1 MLFTLFGC
9 LLMEKFSD
17 RITFARKRMGLSQSQ
32 LAASLGVSRG
42 ACGQWEQGVSLPSV
56 SHMAELARITEVSF
70 EWLATGRGRANL
82 HVDVKTDKT
91 GDDGVITEVAGRSL
105 SGDLREVVIWMQK
118 LPKSQQKQ
126 VIKTLR
132 LVRGLME

>member
-1 MLFTLFGC
+1 M
-9 LLMEKFSD
+9 D
-17 RITFARKRMGLSQSQ
+17 LSQSQ

-70 EWLATGRGRANL
+70 EWLATGRGRPLMPNERKAA
-82 HVDVKTDKT
+82 KSTA
-91 GDDGVITEVAGRSL
+91 DDEGVSELAGRPL

-118 LPKSQQKQ
+118 LPKAEKKQ
-126 VIKTLR
+126 VIK
-132 LVRGLME
+132 LVRSVRTLME

>member
-1 MLFTLFGC
+1 
-9 LLMEKFSD
+9 MEKFSE
-17 RITFARKRMGLSQSQ
+17 RIAYARKRMGLSQSQ

-70 EWLATGRGRANL
+70 EWLATGRGRAQLANES
-82 HVDVKTDKT
+82 KTAKAA
-91 GDDGVITEVAGRSL
+91 DGEVIELAGRPL

-118 LPKSQQKQ
+118 LPKPDQKQ
-126 VIKTLR
+126 VVRMLR
-132 LVRGLME
+132 SARSLMVER